1 MPLKQ
6 LSSKQL
12 STLPGLESLFYGFIS
27 SKESDMLILKSP
39 LLLFLL
45 PALGLLE
52 VIVLRSFVGY

>member
-1 MPLKQ
+1 
-6 LSSKQL
+6 
-12 STLPGLESLFYGFIS
+12 
-27 SKESDMLILKSP
+27 MLILKSP